1 MDFNLTDEQNIL
13 KDSVT
18 KFVADRYE
26 LESRRNYLQEGN
38 GFSADNWQQFAELG
52 WLSVPF
58 SEELGGFGGS
68 AVDLM
73 VFMEELGK
81 GLVVEPYLATV
92 LLFGGA
98 LAEGN
103 NKELQHSVI
112 PQIIEGNVQGALA
125 YHERNSRF
133 SMHDVSTSAEKSD
146 DGFVLN
152 GEKTVVYNG
161 MAADKIIVSARTTGN
176 QRDEKGVSLF
186 LVDAN
191 ADGVTRTGYTMMDGQ
206 RVANVTLANVSVS
219 ADQLVSE
226 LDAGLDVLDALST
239 KALVALAAE
248 AQGAMQVLYE
258 STVEYSKTREQFSVP
273 IGSFQ
278 VLQHR
283 MVDMFGACELHRSL
297 LYRTVCSIDEDDA
310 NKDALDVA
318 KNIHA
323 LKTTV
328 GRSGKQIGAEAIQI
342 HGGMG
347 MTDELA
353 VGHYVKRLMMINTCL
368 GDADYHQN
376 RFAELARA

>member
-18 KFVADRYE
+18 KFVADNYE
-26 LESRRNYLQEGN
+26 LESRRKYLQEDN
-38 GFSADNWQQFAELG
+38 GFSAENWQQFAELG

-73 VFMEELGK
+73 VFMEEMGK
-81 GLVVEPYLATV
+81 GLAVEPYLATV

-98 LAEGN
+98 LAEGV
-103 NKELQHSVI
+103 NKELQQTVI
-112 PQIIEGNVQGALA
+112 PQVIDGSVQGALA
-125 YHERNSRF
+125 YHERDSRYC
-133 SMHDVSTSAEKSD
+133 MHDVSTSAEKTA

-161 MAADKIIVSARTTGN
+161 MAADKIIISARTSGN
-176 QRDEKGVSLF
+176 QRDENGVSLF
-186 LVDAN
+186 LLDAS
-191 ADGVTRTGYTMMDGQ
+191 AEGVSRTGYTMMDGQ
-206 RVANVTLANVSVS
+206 RVANVTLSDVSVNS
-219 ADQLVSE
+219 DQLVSE
-226 LDAGLDVLDALST
+226 LDAGLAVLNALSNN
-239 KALVALAAE
+239 ALVALAAE
-248 AQGAMQVLYE
+248 AQGLMQVLYE

-283 MVDMFGACELHRSL
+283 MVDMFAACELHRSL
-297 LYRTVCSIDEDDA
+297 LYRAVCSIDEDDA
-310 NKDALDVA
+310 NKDAADVA
-318 KNIHA
+318 KNMHA

-328 GRSGKQIGAEAIQI
+328 GRAGKQIGAEAIQI

-368 GDADYHQN
+368 GDADYHQR
-376 RFAELARA
+376 RFAELANT

>member
-1 MDFNLTDEQNIL
+1 MDFKLTDEQNIL

-26 LESRRNYLQEGN
+26 LESRRGYLREEN

-73 VFMEELGK
+73 VLMEELGK

-98 LAEGN
+98 LAEGT
-103 NKELQHSVI
+103 NKELKTSVI
-112 PQIIEGNVQGALA
+112 PEIIEGNVQGALA
-125 YHERNSRF
+125 FHERDSRF
-133 SMHDVSTSAEKSD
+133 CMHDVATTAEKNAN
-146 DGFVLN
+146 GYVLN
-152 GEKTVVYNG
+152 GQKTVVYNG
-161 MAADKIIVSARTTGN
+161 MAADKFIVSARTSGAR
-176 QRDEKGVSLF
+176 RDESGVSLF
-186 LVDAN
+186 IVDASSN
-191 ADGVTRTGYTMMDGQ
+191 GLSRAGFTMMDGQ
-206 RVANVTLANVSVS
+206 RVANVSLSDVSVS
-219 ADQLVSE
+219 NDQLVSD
-226 LDAGLDVLDALST
+226 LDDGLAVLNALSNN
-239 KALVALAAE
+239 ALVALAAE

-297 LYRTVCSIDEDDA
+297 LYRAVCSVDEDSA
-310 NKDALDVA
+310 NRDPVDVA
-318 KNIHA
+318 KNLHA
-323 LKTTV
+323 LKTSV
-328 GRSGKQIGAEAIQI
+328 GRAGKQIGAESIQI

-368 GDADYHQN
+368 GDADYHQ
-376 RFAELARA
+376 RCFAALANA

>member
-1 MDFNLTDEQNIL
+1 MDFKLTDEQNIL

-18 KFVADRYE
+18 KFVADNYE
-26 LESRRNYLQEGN
+26 LESRRKYLQEEHA
-38 GFSADNWQQFAELG
+38 FSAENWQQFAELG

-73 VFMEELGK
+73 VLLEEMGK

-98 LAEGN
+98 LAEGT
-103 NKELQHSVI
+103 NKELQQSLI
-112 PQIIEGNVQGALA
+112 PEIIDGSVQGALA
-125 YHERNSRF
+125 YHERNSRYCMF
-133 SMHDVSTSAEKSD
+133 DVSTSAEQSA

-161 MAADKIIVSARTTGN
+161 MAADKLIVSARTSGER
-176 QRDEKGVSLF
+176 RDESGVSLF
-186 LVDAN
+186 LVDAS
-191 ADGVTRTGYTMMDGQ
+191 AEGLTRTGYTMMDGQ
-206 RVANVTLANVSVS
+206 RVANVSLSNVSVS

-226 LDAGLDVLDALST
+226 LDAGLAVLDALST
-239 KALVALAAE
+239 NALVALAAE
-248 AQGAMQVLYE
+248 AQGLMQVLYE

-297 LYRTVCSIDEDDA
+297 LYRAVCSIDEDDV

-318 KNIHA
+318 KNMHA

-328 GRSGKQIGAEAIQI
+328 GRAGKQIGAEAIQI

-353 VGHYVKRLMMINTCL
+353 IGHYVKRLMMINTCL
-368 GDADYHQN
+368 GDADHHQ
-376 RFAELARA
+376 RLFAELAST